1 MITYNPNSELTANEL
16 NALDEKEFF
25 QYLDLKAKYLK
36 QFTKP
41 LSEHHTKHY
50 SAMDAAIS
58 GREYTEEHYK
68 KAKQIAK
75 ENNYGN

>member
-68 KAKQIAK
+68 TAKQIAK